1 MIHTF
6 QNLPRLNCKKMY
18 LLPTEVLDKSVL
30 HGLDR
35 VFTLTNKQRVI
46 SRLGHIT
53 QRMAKNN
60 H

>member
-1 MIHTF
+1 
-6 QNLPRLNCKKMY
+6 MY